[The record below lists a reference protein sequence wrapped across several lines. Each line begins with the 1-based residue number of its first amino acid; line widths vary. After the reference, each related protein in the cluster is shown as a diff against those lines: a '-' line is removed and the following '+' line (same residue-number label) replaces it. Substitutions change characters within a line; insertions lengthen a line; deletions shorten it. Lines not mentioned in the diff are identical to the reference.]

1 MTAAMNAVR
10 QHPVQAFL
18 LALAAVALLSVMDA
32 VMKALVIAIGLYATS
47 LWRALTGVIA
57 GTLLYLPTRKAW
69 PTGRVIRLHVLRAT
83 VTTVMALTFFYG
95 LARTPMAQAIALTFI
110 APLIA
115 QGLAAATLGEE
126 VGRRTIIA
134 SVAAFAGV
142 AVIVG
147 GSILGG
153 PAASSGTM
161 WGTVAILVS
170 ALTYAVNIVLMRRQ
184 SVAAGPLEIAFFQ
197 NLTVT
202 ALLLAAL
209 PVLGIPAWPTG
220 YELRVAAAAA
230 MSFGGILLFAS
241 AYARGPASL
250 LAISEYSGLL
260 WAAALGWLMFAEPI
274 AQATIIGAVLIVGGC
289 IYATGGRREP
299 GEIEALA

>member
-1 MTAAMNAVR
+1 MNAVR
-10 QHPVQAFL
+10 QHPAQAFL

-32 VMKALVIAIGLYATS
+32 VMKALVIGIGLYATS

-57 GTLLYLPTRKAW
+57 GTLLYLPTRTGW
-69 PTGRVIRLHVLRAT
+69 PTRAVIRLHVTRAM

-110 APLIA
+110 SPLIA
-115 QGLAAATLGEE
+115 QGLAAVMLGEQ
-126 VGRRTIIA
+126 VGRRTILA

-142 AVIVG
+142 VVIVG
-147 GSILGG
+147 GSVIGG
-153 PAASSGTM
+153 PATTGTV
-161 WGTVAILVS
+161 WGTVAILIS

-209 PVLGIPAWPTG
+209 PIVGAPAWPAGHEIEVT
-220 YELRVAAAAA
+220 AAAA

-250 LAISEYSGLL
+250 LAISEYSGIL
-260 WAAALGWLMFAEPI
+260 WAAALGWLMFAEPV
-274 AQATIIGAVLIVGGC
+274 APATIIGAVLIVGGC
-289 IYATGGRREP
+289 LYATSARRTPSEL
-299 GEIEALA
+299 EALA

>member
-1 MTAAMNAVR
+1 MTSPMNHVR
-10 QHPVQAFL
+10 QHPAQAFL

-47 LWRALTGVIA
+47 LWRGLTGVVA
-57 GTLLYLPTRKAW
+57 GSLLYLPTRKAW
-69 PTGRVIRLHVLRAT
+69 PTCEVVRLHVTRAM

-115 QGLAAATLGEE
+115 QGLAAAMLGEQ
-126 VGRRTIIA
+126 VGRRTILA

-142 AVIVG
+142 VVIVA
-147 GSILGG
+147 GSIFGG
-153 PAASSGTM
+153 PAAAPGTA

-184 SVAAGPLEIAFFQ
+184 SVVARPLEIAFFQ

-209 PVLGIPAWPTG
+209 PVVGAPAWPAG
-220 YELRVAAAAA
+220 HELAVAAAAA
-230 MSFGGILLFAS
+230 MSFGGILLFAV

-250 LAISEYSGLL
+250 LAISEYSGIL
-260 WAAALGWLMFAEPI
+260 WAAALGWLMFAEPV
-274 AQATIIGAVLIVGGC
+274 APATIVGAMLIVGGC
-289 IYATGGRREP
+289 LYATGTRRTP
-299 GEIEALA
+299 SEIEALA

>member
-1 MTAAMNAVR
+1 MNAVR

-57 GTLLYLPTRKAW
+57 GSLLYLPTRKGW
-69 PTGRVIRLHVLRAT
+69 PSREVIRLHVVRAT

-115 QGLAAATLGEE
+115 QGLAAVMLGEQ
-126 VGRRTIIA
+126 VGRRTILA
-134 SVAAFAGV
+134 SAAAFAGV
-142 AVIVG
+142 VVIVG
-147 GSILGG
+147 GSLVSG
-153 PAASSGTM
+153 PAASGTV

-170 ALTYAVNIVLMRRQ
+170 ALTYAFNIVLMRRQ

-209 PVLGIPAWPTG
+209 PLVGAPAWPAG
-220 YELRVAAAAA
+220 HEIEVIAAAA

-250 LAISEYSGLL
+250 LAISEYSGIL
-260 WAAALGWLMFAEPI
+260 WAAALGWWMFAEPV
-274 AQATIIGAVLIVGGC
+274 AAATIMGAVLIVGGC
-289 IYATGGRREP
+289 LYATGGRRTP
-299 GEIEALA
+299 SEIEALA

>member
-1 MTAAMNAVR
+1 MTAAMNVVR
-10 QHPVQAFL
+10 QRPVQAFL

-47 LWRALTGVIA
+47 LWRGLTGTIA
-57 GTLLYLPTRKAW
+57 GAALYLPTRTSW
-69 PTGRVIRLHVLRAT
+69 PQRAVIRLHVVRAM

-95 LARTPMAQAIALTFI
+95 LSITPMAQAIALTFI

-115 QGLAAATLGEE
+115 QGLAAVFLGEQIGKRI
-126 VGRRTIIA
+126 VLA
-134 SVAAFAGV
+134 SVAAFVGV
-142 AVIVG
+142 IVIVG
-147 GSILGG
+147 GTVSGG
-153 PAASSGTM
+153 NGPSSL
-161 WGTVAILVS
+161 WGTVAILIS

-184 SVAAGPLEIAFFQ
+184 SVAAKPLEIAFFQ

-209 PVLGIPAWPTG
+209 PIIGTPAWPAG
-220 YELRVAAAAA
+220 QELAVAAAAA
-230 MSFGGILLFAS
+230 MSFGGILLFAL

-250 LAISEYSGLL
+250 LAISEYSGIL
-260 WAAALGWLMFAEPI
+260 WAAALGWTMFDEPV
-274 AQATIIGAVLIVGGC
+274 APATIVGAALIIGGC
-289 IYATGGRREP
+289 LFATGGRREP

>member
-1 MTAAMNAVR
+1 MSPPAVPYYSQWESADRAA
-10 QHPVQAFL
+10 
-18 LALAAVALLSVMDA
+18 D
-32 VMKALVIAIGLYATS
+32 I
-47 LWRALTGVIA
+47 IA
-57 GTLLYLPTRKAW
+57 GTLKVADDPLWPNSGAGWPTRA
-69 PTGRVIRLHVLRAT
+69 VIRLHVTRAM

-110 APLIA
+110 SPLIA
-115 QGLAAATLGEE
+115 QGLAAVMLGEH
-126 VGRRTIIA
+126 VGRRTILA

-142 AVIVG
+142 VVIVG
-147 GSILGG
+147 GSVIAG
-153 PAASSGTM
+153 PAATGTV
-161 WGTVAILVS
+161 WGTVAILIS

-209 PVLGIPAWPTG
+209 PIVGAPAWPAGHEIEVT
-220 YELRVAAAAA
+220 AAAA

-250 LAISEYSGLL
+250 LAISEYSGIL
-260 WAAALGWLMFAEPI
+260 WAAALGWLMFAEPV
-274 AQATIIGAVLIVGGC
+274 APATIIGAVLIVGGC
-289 IYATGGRREP
+289 LYATSARRTPSEL
-299 GEIEALA
+299 EALA

>member
-1 MTAAMNAVR
+1 MNVVR
-10 QHPVQAFL
+10 QHPVQAFI

-32 VMKALVIAIGLYATS
+32 VMKALVIGIGLYATS

-57 GTLLYLPTRKAW
+57 GTLLYLPTRTGW
-69 PTGRVIRLHVLRAT
+69 PSRAVIRLHVTRAM

-115 QGLAAATLGEE
+115 QGLAAVMLGEQ
-126 VGRRTIIA
+126 VGRRTILA
-134 SVAAFAGV
+134 SVAALAGV
-142 AVIVG
+142 VVIVG
-147 GSILGG
+147 GSVIAG
-153 PAASSGTM
+153 PAAAPGSL
-161 WGTVAILVS
+161 WGTVAILIS

-202 ALLLAAL
+202 ALLLAGL
-209 PVLGIPAWPTG
+209 PMVGAPAWPAGHEIEVT
-220 YELRVAAAAA
+220 AAAA

-250 LAISEYSGLL
+250 LAISEYSGIL
-260 WAAALGWLMFAEPI
+260 WAAALGWLMFAEPVGLT
-274 AQATIIGAVLIVGGC
+274 TIVGAVLIVCGC
-289 IYATGGRREP
+289 LYATGGRRVP
-299 GEIEALA
+299 SEIEALA